1 MSLRSARAIAH
12 PNIAFIKYWG
22 NRDAALRLPSNGSIS
37 MNLEGLATRTRVT
50 FDPSSESDELLL
62 NGKPANKS
70 ALSRASDFLDIVRNL
85 ASIQLR
91 ASVVS
96 ENDFPT
102 GAGIASSASAFS
114 ALALASTAALGMKMS
129 EAELSRLARRG
140 SGSACRS
147 IPEGFTEWAAGL
159 SDLDSFACS
168 FAAPSY
174 WQLADCI
181 AVVQTGEK
189 QAGST
194 EGHKIANTSPVQ
206 RARVEDAPRRL
217 EICREAILKK
227 DFEKLADIIELDS
240 NLLHAVM
247 MTSDPRLYYWQGVT
261 LEVMRSVQSWRQS
274 GIPCAFTIDAGPNVH
289 VICLADESE
298 RISNLLQDIPGVNT
312 VLISRVGGAARL
324 LLD

>member
-1 MSLRSARAIAH
+1 
-12 PNIAFIKYWG
+12 
-22 NRDAALRLPSNGSIS
+22 
-37 MNLEGLATRTRVT
+37 MNLDALATRTRVT
-50 FDPSSESDELLL
+50 FDPLLESDELIM

-70 ALSRASDFLDIVRNL
+70 ALYRASDFLDIVRNL
-85 ASIQLR
+85 AGIQLR

-102 GAGIASSASAFS
+102 GAGIASSASAFA
-114 ALALASTAALGMKMS
+114 ALALASTTAS
-129 EAELSRLARRG
+129 EVKLSESELSRLARRG

-147 IPEGFTEWAAGL
+147 IPEGFTEWVAGS
-159 SDLDSFACS
+159 SDPDSFA
-168 FAAPSY
+168 Y

-181 AVVQTGEK
+181 AVVQTEEK
-189 QAGST
+189 HAGSS
-194 EGHKIANTSPVQ
+194 EGHKIAITSPIQ

-227 DFEKLADIIELDS
+227 DFEKLVEIIELDS

-289 VICLADESE
+289 VICPADESE
-298 RISNLLQDIPGVNT
+298 RISNLLQDIPGVQT

-324 LLD
+324 LPD